1 MSENMSRAAT
11 WKDVEWVKLIHNTNP
26 THDCNIDLES
36 AWADNQ
42 KESKTRDQI
51 IYTLQKDAKE
61 MFDKVFERIPEA
73 KDSPKMLR
81 AIAPITNLEVKFVG
95 DPKTVMVD
103 VPHYFAYQID
113 PEFKAFLEKEQ
124 KKSS

>member
-73 KDSPKMLR
+73 DER

-95 DPKTVMVD
+95 DPKTVMVA

-113 PEFKAFLEKEQ
+113 PKFKAFLEKEQ